1 METYKKGGQTRS
13 INWTTDEKE
22 LLFELVAEKVDI
34 LENKQNDANAS
45 RKKTAA
51 WKEVYKKFIARFPDR
66 SLARLK
72 EQWKR
77 LKGVAKTEYSVF
89 TRGQRGTG
97 GGPPPLPPSEL
108 SSKIKDLLPREFT
121 QLSNRYDDDAD
132 SQGNSDDTCTS
143 QAETVDS
150 R

>member
-34 LENKQNDANAS
+34 LENKQSDANAS
-45 RKKTAA
+45 KKKTAA

-72 EQWKR
+72 EQWK
-77 LKGVAKTEYSVF
+77 
-89 TRGQRGTG
+89 
-97 GGPPPLPPSEL
+97 
-108 SSKIKDLLPREFT
+108 
-121 QLSNRYDDDAD
+121 
-132 SQGNSDDTCTS
+132 
-143 QAETVDS
+143 
-150 R
+150 